1 MKKDP
6 KAKQQKEDDD
16 ELVIDCN
23 PDDVEFG
30 EELPGTDKQSK
41 KNREKNRD
49 YSPDD
54 FE

>member
-1 MKKDP
+1 MKKGP
-6 KAKQQKEDDD
+6 KAKRQKEDDD
-16 ELVIDCN
+16 ELVTDYN

-30 EELPGTDKQSK
+30 EDLPGVDKKSK